1 MRGKRAEDRGRE
13 IAEDPILDTHH
24 AERRIVLKPL
34 PAARGETLGTAFA
47 VVQDVS
53 APLARLESDQRPQA
67 HEDRAVPGLG
77 RARAGPSKYV
87 Y

>member
-1 MRGKRAEDRGRE
+1 MLE
-13 IAEDPILDTHH
+13 THH
-24 AERRIVLKPL
+24 AERRTVLKPL

-53 APLARLESDQRPQA
+53 APLARLESVDQRPLA